1 MKLTFWREVYN
12 RCTFGERIH
21 SGQFRVDWGQVEG
34 CFKNLR
40 ICAGC
45 GLKRWG
51 IQGRGPGDLPPPLVL
66 DQTEATKHVQLVVQ
80 HWCKTTQV
88 NSLRHGPP
96 IIQSKSDGGGGEW
109 SISEHLSIR
118 KMRLCQINT
127 YVVSLNLVFYNY
139 SNVVTWLHPAR
150 NNKKSLNKNG
160 NTFSYELLNRTG

>member
-1 MKLTFWREVYN
+1 MHFWRED
-12 RCTFGERIH
+12 
-21 SGQFRVDWGQVEG
+21 S
-34 CFKNLR
+34 LR
-40 ICAGC
+40 SVSC
-45 GLKRWG
+45 GLRAGGRLFQKSP
-51 IQGRGPGDLPPPLVL
+51 QGRGPGDLPPPLVL
-66 DQTEATKHVQLVVQ
+66 DQTEATKHVQPVVQ

-96 IIQSKSDGGGGEW
+96 IIQSKSDGGGW

-118 KMRLCQINT
+118 KMRLCQIHT

-160 NTFSYELLNRTG
+160 NTFSCELLNRTG